1 MAETI
6 PPVDASMVEQPQVPL
21 PEAPKVEKESPEV
34 LALRERRDVLKGKL
48 MTMEWDV
55 QHGQINPGK
64 KVMFDR
70 LKKEFDEL
78 ELKLKK

>member
-1 MAETI
+1 MADVI
-6 PPVDASMVEQPQVPL
+6 PPEEAQMIEQPQPVKQL
-21 PEAPKVEKESPEV
+21 KEDPV
-34 LALRERRDVLKGKL
+34 FIQMRERRDVLKGKL

-78 ELKLKK
+78 EQKLKV

>member
-1 MAETI
+1 MVETI
-6 PPVDASMVEQPQVPL
+6 PPVDATMVEQPQTPL
-21 PEAPKVEKESPEV
+21 APKVEKENPEI

-70 LKKEFDEL
+70 LKKEFEEL
-78 ELKLKK
+78 ELKLKP